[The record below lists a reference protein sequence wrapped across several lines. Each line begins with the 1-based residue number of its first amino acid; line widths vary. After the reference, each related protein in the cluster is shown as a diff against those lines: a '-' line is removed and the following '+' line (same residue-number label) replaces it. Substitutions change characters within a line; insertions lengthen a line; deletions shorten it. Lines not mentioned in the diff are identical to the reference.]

1 MFFIAFFGIQDKDK
15 YMVANNVTCPEVGV
29 GRMYPQAKQVF
40 HVFSSRYRWNVG
52 ILQKPLAA
60 AVHMNWI
67 GPLAVSLR
75 KTPIQKSKRKTC
87 GAPRA
92 VCPLNSAQIAG
103 LMCRQSLSIVPTAA

>member
-1 MFFIAFFGIQDKDK
+1 MSPVPSAGSWPDVKFTSKTGIS
-15 YMVANNVTCPEVGV
+15 MC
-29 GRMYPQAKQVF
+29 
-40 HVFSSRYRWNVG
+40 FSSRYTDGMSG

-60 AVHMNWI
+60 AVHMSWI

-75 KTPIQKSKRKTC
+75 KNPIQKSKRKTC